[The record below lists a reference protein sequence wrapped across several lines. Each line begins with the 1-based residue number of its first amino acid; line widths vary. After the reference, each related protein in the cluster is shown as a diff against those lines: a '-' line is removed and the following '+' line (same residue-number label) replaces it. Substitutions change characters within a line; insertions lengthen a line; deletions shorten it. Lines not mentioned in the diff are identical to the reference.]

1 MTEGRLMKDDT
12 LPLHTNGLASR
23 NARYLQ
29 VPTKAL
35 EAADVSSSESQTT
48 EQPNCLMTNWK
59 SARMCW
65 NSKTTK
71 FTSKYEM
78 IINIPCKQAAV

>member
-12 LPLHTNGLASR
+12 LPLHTNSLASR
-23 NARYLQ
+23 NAQKLQ

-35 EAADVSSSESQTT
+35 EAADVSSTDSQTT
-48 EQPNCLMTNWK
+48 KQPNCIMTNWK
-59 SARMCW
+59 SARMRW
-65 NSKTTK
+65 DGITAK